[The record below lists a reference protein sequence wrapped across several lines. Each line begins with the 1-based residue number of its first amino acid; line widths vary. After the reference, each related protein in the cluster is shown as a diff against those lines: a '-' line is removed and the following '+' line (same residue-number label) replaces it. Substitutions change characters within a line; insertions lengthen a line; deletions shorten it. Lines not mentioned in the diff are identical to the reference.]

1 MMTSLA
7 SIVRLQS
14 GIRGVTQSNLQHGLE
29 WTSRHQTSLED
40 LFEQSPEQL
49 QQILHISKETAQ
61 AILNQTSETVQ
72 PVVDQLV
79 AKDWQVITSLDEA
92 YPASLKRFSNM
103 PSVLYVWGN
112 VQLLTQSGL
121 GFSGARDVSQ
131 DGLNIT
137 QTLVADAVFNGHQII
152 SGHARGVDAIAHQ
165 TALET
170 EGATLF
176 VLPEGCL
183 KFSLRNELR
192 ELVKQY
198 RQHVVVVSE
207 FPPLMPWATQNAMI
221 RNKTIIGLSQ
231 GLCVIEAGNTGG
243 TWAAA
248 NEALQMDIPLY
259 VVDYENHP
267 ASAVG
272 NAMLIQHG
280 GIPIEFK
287 GAQSRLPLSL
297 KSNSKS
303 KQLELF

>member
-1 MMTSLA
+1 
-7 SIVRLQS
+7 
-14 GIRGVTQSNLQHGLE
+14 
-29 WTSRHQTSLED
+29 
-40 LFEQSPEQL
+40 
-49 QQILHISKETAQ
+49 
-61 AILNQTSETVQ
+61 
-72 PVVDQLV
+72 
-79 AKDWQVITSLDEA
+79 
-92 YPASLKRFSNM
+92 
-103 PSVLYVWGN
+103 
-112 VQLLTQSGL
+112 
-121 GFSGARDVSQ
+121 
-131 DGLNIT
+131 
-137 QTLVADAVFNGHQII
+137 
-152 SGHARGVDAIAHQ
+152 
-165 TALET
+165 
-170 EGATLF
+170 
-176 VLPEGCL
+176 
-183 KFSLRNELR
+183 
-192 ELVKQY
+192 
-198 RQHVVVVSE
+198 
-207 FPPLMPWATQNAMI
+207 MI